1 VVLYSN
7 YEDALLEG
15 ESCSMFNVEER
26 LTSEREVC

>member
-1 VVLYSN
+1 VALYSN

-15 ESCSMFNVEER
+15 ESCSMLNVEER